1 MSKEIFV
8 NTDAHEARIA
18 VKEDGQL
25 VELHIE
31 REERVVG
38 GIYKARVES
47 VHHGMDASFVDI
59 GLDRNAFLYAGD
71 IIPGGG
77 GATDD
82 EDEASDNGGFDRRG
96 RRPRSHVPITGLV
109 RRGQELLVQVA
120 KGPRGSKGA
129 RVSTRI
135 SIPGRYL
142 VFMPDENSVGVS
154 RKIDDPKERDR
165 LKRIIDSIKKPASS
179 GRGGYGLIVRTE
191 AEDKTEREL
200 RQDLDFLERTWADIK
215 RKAAVTPAPNLVYA
229 DLTLLFRILRDAFG
243 QDVDRLVLDSPADY
257 KRAHELLDFFGPS
270 LKDRVVLYDGEKPI
284 FEQFGVEQEI
294 EKLLGRRVWLK
305 SGGYLVIDHAEALVA
320 IDVNSGRF
328 TGSTTGLSDTI
339 LKTNLEAVT
348 EIARQLRLRDM
359 GGILVLDLIDMNSAS
374 DRKQVETALEVALK
388 HDKSRCKISHIS
400 PLGLIEMTRKRTGE
414 AVNEQMAEPCPY
426 CAGSGKISSA
436 ESVSLLIERDLER
449 LARTQSEAEAFLVT
463 CHPLVAYQLVGESG
477 DEVEMLEHTI
487 QKGVYVRVDEDV
499 HQEKYQIVPGKFDD
513 FDRRYLPF
521 RKNQIVE
528 VAVAKN
534 TALVP
539 PEAIGQTLDGGYV
552 VELEQGARFAG
563 QTVRVRLNR
572 VTRSV
577 AEGEPVAKGVPPS
590 GGNNGGG
597 NILPPPP
604 FEPSRSG
611 GSGPRPAPNRSQN
624 TGGGTASADAAE
636 GTRTGGG
643 SGGNRNNKRRNKS
656 GGNNAPRERQNQ
668 PA

>member
-1 MSKEIFV
+1 MSKDIFV

-25 VELHIE
+25 VEFHIE

-71 IIPGGG
+71 IIPAGDGRPAG
-77 GATDD
+77 TGD
-82 EDEASDNGGFDRRG
+82 EDDDPSDNGGFDRRG

-109 RRGQELLVQVA
+109 RRGQEILVQVA

-165 LKRIIDSIKKPASS
+165 LKRIIDSIKKPNSS

-200 RQDLDFLERTWADIK
+200 RQDLDFLERTWAEIK
-215 RKAAVTPAPNLVYA
+215 RKAAVTPAASLVYA

-243 QDVDRLVLDSPADY
+243 QDVDRLILDSPADY

-284 FEQFGVEQEI
+284 FEQFGIEQEI
-294 EKLLGRRVWLK
+294 QKLLGRRVWLK

-320 IDVNSGRF
+320 IDVNSGRY

-359 GGILVLDLIDMNSAS
+359 GGILVLDLIDMNSAG
-374 DRKQVETALEVALK
+374 DRKQVETALETALK

-414 AVNEQMAEPCPY
+414 AVNEQMIEPCPY

-449 LARTQSEAEAFLVT
+449 LARAQSDAEAFLVT
-463 CHPLVAYQLVGESG
+463 CHPLVAYQLVGEGG
-477 DEVEMLEHTI
+477 DEVEMLEHTL
-487 QKGVYVRVDEDV
+487 QKGVYVRVGDDL
-499 HQEKYQIVPGKFDD
+499 HQEKYEIVPGKFDD
-513 FDRRYLPF
+513 FRPTFFAVPQKPNCGGGGRQKHGSSF
-521 RKNQIVE
+521 RPKPSG
-528 VAVAKN
+528 KPL
-534 TALVP
+534 TA
-539 PEAIGQTLDGGYV
+539 AMWWNWSRGRD
-552 VELEQGARFAG
+552 FAG

-572 VTRSV
+572 VGRSV
-577 AEGEPVAKGVPPS
+577 RG
-590 GGNNGGG
+590 
-597 NILPPPP
+597 
-604 FEPSRSG
+604 R
-611 GSGPRPAPNRSQN
+611 
-624 TGGGTASADAAE
+624 
-636 GTRTGGG
+636 RTG
-643 SGGNRNNKRRNKS
+643 RQKRRK
-656 GGNNAPRERQNQ
+656 RRQPGQ
-668 PA
+668 AF